1 MDPLITMNDRASK
14 DPPPAESKSLTQ
26 AGSPLTR
33 RRFLAG
39 TGILLTGPALIASCG
54 TTRADRGEPQPV
66 STTRVHVRLID
77 AQTGKPTP
85 ATAWSLSPSSRSLR

>member
-1 MDPLITMNDRASK
+1 MDPGASK
-14 DPPPAESKSLTQ
+14 NPPPVELQSPTQ

-54 TTRADRGEPQPV
+54 TTRADRGEPQPAN
-66 STTRVHVRLID
+66 TTATFFVMID
-77 AQTGKPTP
+77 
-85 ATAWSLSPSSRSLR
+85 SSALAPNAYA